1 MVGHE
6 ARPARRCA
14 GGWRASTQTTL
25 IGGAFHSLDRPARAT
40 IDGMTGS
47 RSLPLLRIFGIRVG
61 VNYSWFLVLFVVIFV
76 LWDSL
81 SDTLAASETT
91 VYVVAVVAAASFFA
105 SIVAH
110 ELGHALAARR
120 EGIAVEGIDLFLFG
134 GVMKMSRD
142 TDSPGAEF
150 RVAVAGP
157 LVTLLIMVLASIA
170 AILLAGGD
178 SFWDAARLSA
188 DAGASPVEVV
198 VSLLVSMNLVL
209 LLFNLVPAFP
219 LDGGRIARAIAWK
232 LTGDRHRATRFA
244 ARIGIGFGYLLI
256 AGGLALVVFV
266 EGAAFDGIWF
276 AALGWLLASAARGT
290 LAQTRFTEQL
300 AGITVADVMDSEPVT
315 IPAALPA
322 SSAYEDYFLRYQGWD
337 WFAVVE
343 DDGRYAGIAHRRAV
357 EHAALQEGGEMPVRE
372 LAAPAAD
379 DGQVPADAPLEALL
393 SSEPLRRLGALMAV
407 DADGRLRG
415 VVTFEQV
422 TRALRARFAPS

>member
-1 MVGHE
+1 
-6 ARPARRCA
+6 
-14 GGWRASTQTTL
+14 
-25 IGGAFHSLDRPARAT
+25 
-40 IDGMTGS
+40 MTGS

-81 SDTLAASETT
+81 SQTLDASETT

-157 LVTLLIMVLASIA
+157 LVTLLLVVLSSIA
-170 AILLAGGD
+170 AVLLAGGD
-178 SFWDAARLSA
+178 SFWDAARLSGAA
-188 DAGASPVEVV
+188 DASAVEVV
-198 VSLLVSMNLVL
+198 VSLLVSMNMIL

-219 LDGGRIARAIAWK
+219 LDGGRIARAAAWK

-244 ARIGIGFGYLLI
+244 ARIGIGFGWLLI
-256 AGGLALVVFV
+256 LGGLALVVFA

-300 AGITVADVMDSEPVT
+300 AGITVADVMDAEPVT
-315 IPAALPA
+315 IPAGLPA
-322 SSAYEDYFLRYQGWD
+322 ARAYEEFFLRYQGWD
-337 WFAVVE
+337 WFAIVE
-343 DDGRYAGIAHRRAV
+343 DDGRYAGIAQRAAV
-357 EHAALQEGGEMPVRE
+357 EHAALQEDGGMPVRE
-372 LAAPAAD
+372 LAASGAG
-379 DGQVPADAPLEALL
+379 DGQVPADTPLEALL

-422 TRALRARFAPS
+422 TRALRARFAAS

>member
-1 MVGHE
+1 
-6 ARPARRCA
+6 
-14 GGWRASTQTTL
+14 
-25 IGGAFHSLDRPARAT
+25 
-40 IDGMTGS
+40 MTGS

-81 SDTLAASETT
+81 SDTLDASATT

-157 LVTLLIMVLASIA
+157 LVTLLIMVLASVA
-170 AILLAGGD
+170 AVLLAGGD

-188 DAGASPVEVV
+188 EADASPVEVV

-256 AGGLALVVFV
+256 AGGLALVVLV

-300 AGITVADVMDSEPVT
+300 AGITVADVMDAEPVT
-315 IPAALPA
+315 IPADLPA
-322 SSAYEDYFLRYQGWD
+322 IRAYEDFFLRYQGWD

-372 LAAPAAD
+372 LASPGAAE
-379 DGQVPADAPLEALL
+379 GQVPADAPLEALL

-407 DADGRLRG
+407 DAEGRLRG

-422 TRALRARFAPS
+422 TRALRARFAAS

>member
-1 MVGHE
+1 
-6 ARPARRCA
+6 
-14 GGWRASTQTTL
+14 
-25 IGGAFHSLDRPARAT
+25 
-40 IDGMTGS
+40 MTGS

-81 SDTLAASETT
+81 SDTLNASETT

-134 GVMKMSRD
+134 GVMKMGRE

-157 LVTLLIMVLASIA
+157 LVTLLIIVIASIA
-170 AILLAGGD
+170 AVLIAGED
-178 SFWDAARLSA
+178 SFWDAARLSSEA
-188 DAGASPVEVV
+188 NASPVEVV
-198 VSLLVSMNLVL
+198 ISLLVSMNMVL

-219 LDGGRIARAIAWK
+219 LDGGRIARAAAWK
-232 LTGDRHRATRFA
+232 VTGDRHRATRFA
-244 ARIGIGFGYLLI
+244 ARIGIGFGWLLML
-256 AGGLALVVFV
+256 GGLALVVLV
-266 EGAAFDGIWF
+266 DGAAFDGIWF
-276 AALGWLLASAARGT
+276 GALGWLLASAARGT

-300 AGITVADVMDSEPVT
+300 AGITVADVMDAEPVT
-315 IPAALPA
+315 IPAGLPA
-322 SSAYEDYFLRYQGWD
+322 LRAYDDFFLRYQGWD

-343 DDGRYAGIAHRRAV
+343 EDGRYAGIAHRRAV
-357 EHAALQEGGEMPVRE
+357 EHAALQEGGEMPVRD
-372 LAAPAAD
+372 LAAPGAA

-407 DADGRLRG
+407 DAEGRLRG

>member
-1 MVGHE
+1 
-6 ARPARRCA
+6 
-14 GGWRASTQTTL
+14 
-25 IGGAFHSLDRPARAT
+25 
-40 IDGMTGS
+40 MTRS

-61 VNYSWFLVLFVVIFV
+61 VNPSWFLVLFVVIFV

-81 SDTLAASETT
+81 SETLGASETT

-157 LVTLLIMVLASIA
+157 VVTLLLVVLSAGA
-170 AILLAGGD
+170 AILMAGGD
-178 SFWDAARLSA
+178 SFWDAARLSGAA
-188 DAGASPVEVV
+188 DATPAEVV
-198 VSLLVSMNLVL
+198 VSLLVSMNLLL

-219 LDGGRIARAIAWK
+219 LDGGRIARSIAWK
-232 LTGDRHRATRFA
+232 LTGDRHKATRFA
-244 ARIGIGFGYLLI
+244 ATIGVGFGWLLI
-256 AGGLALVVFV
+256 AGGLALVVLV
-266 EGAAFDGIWF
+266 EGAAFDGIWL
-276 AALGWLLASAARGT
+276 AALGWLLASAARST
-290 LAQTRFTEQL
+290 LAQSRFTEQI

-315 IPAALPA
+315 IPAAMTA
-322 SSAYEDYFLRYQGWD
+322 GQAYEDFFLRYQGWP

-343 DDGRYAGIAHRRAV
+343 DDDRFAGLAHRSAV
-357 EHAALQEGGEMPVRE
+357 EHAALQEGGAMPVRDV
-372 LAAPAAD
+372 AAPGAA

-393 SSEPLRRLGALMAV
+393 ASEPLRRLGALMAV
-407 DADGRLRG
+407 DDEGRLRG

-422 TRALRARFAPS
+422 TSALRARLAPS

>member
-1 MVGHE
+1 MLCDHGC
-6 ARPARRCA
+6 P
-14 GGWRASTQTTL
+14 
-25 IGGAFHSLDRPARAT
+25 
-40 IDGMTGS
+40 MTGS
-47 RSLPLLRIFGIRVG
+47 RSLPLVRLFGIRVG

-81 SDTLAASETT
+81 SQSLNASETT
-91 VYVVAVVAAASFFA
+91 VYVVAVAAAASFFA
-105 SIVAH
+105 SILLH

-142 TDSPGAEF
+142 TDTPGAEF

-157 LVTLLIMVLASIA
+157 LVTLAIMALAAGA
-170 AILLAGGD
+170 AILLAGVD
-178 SFWDAARLSA
+178 SFWEAARLSA
-188 DAGASPVEVV
+188 EADASPVEVV

-219 LDGGRIARAIAWK
+219 LDGGRIARAAAWK

-244 ARIGIGFGYLLI
+244 ARIGIAFGWSLV
-256 AGGLALVVFV
+256 GLALLLFV
-266 EGAAFDGIWF
+266 TLGSAVAFDAIWF
-276 AALGWLLASAARGT
+276 AALGWLLASAARAT
-290 LAQTRFTEQL
+290 LAQTEFTEQL

-315 IPAALPA
+315 IAASLPVA
-322 SSAYEDYFLRYQGWD
+322 RAYEDFFLRYQGWE

-343 DDGRYAGIAHRRAV
+343 DDGRYVGLAHRRAV
-357 EHAALQEGGEMPVRE
+357 EHAALEEGGAMPVRDV
-372 LAAPAAD
+372 AAPSAAEA
-379 DGQVPADAPLEALL
+379 QVPADAPLEALL

-407 DADGRLRG
+407 DAEGRLRG

-422 TRALRARFAPS
+422 TRALRARLAPS

>member
-1 MVGHE
+1 M
-6 ARPARRCA
+6 
-14 GGWRASTQTTL
+14 TT
-25 IGGAFHSLDRPARAT
+25 
-40 IDGMTGS
+40 S

-61 VNYSWFLVLFVVIFV
+61 VNPSWFLILFVVIFV

-81 SDTLAASETT
+81 SDTLDASDTT

-120 EGIAVEGIDLFLFG
+120 EGISVEGIDLFLFG

-157 LVTLLIMVLASIA
+157 LVTFLLIVLSTA
-170 AILLAGGD
+170 AAVLLAGAD

-188 DAGASPVEVV
+188 TADATPAEVV
-198 VSLLVSMNLVL
+198 VSLLVSMNLL
-209 LLFNLVPAFP
+209 LLVFNLIPAFP
-219 LDGGRIARAIAWK
+219 LDGGRIARAAAWK
-232 LTGDRHRATRFA
+232 LTGDRNKATRFA
-244 ARIGIGFGYLLI
+244 ATIGIGFGWLLI
-256 AGGLALVVFV
+256 LGGLALVVLV
-266 EGAAFDGIWF
+266 KGAVFDGIWF

-315 IPAALPA
+315 IAAATPVA
-322 SSAYEDYFLRYQGWD
+322 RAYEEFFLRYQGWE

-343 DDGRYAGIAHRRAV
+343 DDGRYAGLAHRRAV
-357 EHAALQEGGEMPVRE
+357 EHAALEEGGRMAIRDV
-372 LAAPAAD
+372 AAPGAAE
-379 DGQVPADAPLEALL
+379 GQVPADAPLEALL
-393 SSEPLRRLGALMAV
+393 ASEPLRRLGALMAV

-422 TRALRARFAPS
+422 TRALRTRLAPS

>member
-1 MVGHE
+1 
-6 ARPARRCA
+6 
-14 GGWRASTQTTL
+14 
-25 IGGAFHSLDRPARAT
+25 
-40 IDGMTGS
+40 MTGS

-81 SDTLAASETT
+81 SDTLNASETT

-134 GVMKMSRD
+134 GVMKMGRE

-157 LVTLLIMVLASIA
+157 LVTLLIIVIASIA
-170 AILLAGGD
+170 AVLIAGED
-178 SFWDAARLSA
+178 SFWDAARLSSEA
-188 DAGASPVEVV
+188 DASPVEVV
-198 VSLLVSMNLVL
+198 ISLLVSMNLVL

-219 LDGGRIARAIAWK
+219 LDGGRIARAAAWK
-232 LTGDRHRATRFA
+232 VTGDRHRATRFA
-244 ARIGIGFGYLLI
+244 ARIGIGFGWVLML
-256 AGGLALVVFV
+256 GGLALVVLV
-266 EGAAFDGIWF
+266 DGAAFDGIWF
-276 AALGWLLASAARGT
+276 GALGWLLASAARGT

-300 AGITVADVMDSEPVT
+300 AGITVADVMDAEPVT
-315 IPAALPA
+315 IPAGLPA
-322 SSAYEDYFLRYQGWD
+322 LRAYDNFFLRYQGWD

-343 DDGRYAGIAHRRAV
+343 EDGRYAGIAHRRAV
-357 EHAALQEGGEMPVRE
+357 EHAALQEGGEMPVRD
-372 LAAPAAD
+372 LAAPGAA

-407 DADGRLRG
+407 DAEGRLRG

-422 TRALRARFAPS
+422 TRALRAGFAPS

>member
-1 MVGHE
+1 
-6 ARPARRCA
+6 
-14 GGWRASTQTTL
+14 
-25 IGGAFHSLDRPARAT
+25 
-40 IDGMTGS
+40 MTGS

-81 SDTLAASETT
+81 SESLDASETT
-91 VYVVAVVAAASFFA
+91 VYVVAVAAAGSFFA
-105 SIVAH
+105 SILLH

-134 GVMKMSRD
+134 GVMKMSRE

-157 LVTLLIMVLASIA
+157 LVTLAIMALASVA
-170 AILLAGGD
+170 AILLAGVD
-178 SFWDAARLSA
+178 SFWEAARLSA
-188 DAGASPVEVV
+188 GADASPVEVV

-219 LDGGRIARAIAWK
+219 LDGGRIARAAAWK

-244 ARIGIGFGYLLI
+244 ARIGIGFGWTLVGLGLLLI
-256 AGGLALVVFV
+256 VVF
-266 EGAAFDGIWF
+266 GSDAAFDAIWF
-276 AALGWLLASAARGT
+276 AALGWLLASAARAT
-290 LAQTRFTEQL
+290 LAQTEFTEQL

-315 IPAALPA
+315 IPASLPVA
-322 SSAYEDYFLRYQGWD
+322 QAYEDYFLRYQGWE

-343 DDGRYAGIAHRRAV
+343 DDGRYIGLAHRRAV
-357 EHAALQEGGEMPVRE
+357 EHAALEEGGAMAVRDV
-372 LAAPAAD
+372 AAPGAAE
-379 DGQVPADAPLEALL
+379 GQVPAGAPPEGVL

-407 DADGRLRG
+407 DPEGRLGG
-415 VVTFEQV
+415 VVTFEAG
-422 TRALRARFAPS
+422 RRG

>member
-1 MVGHE
+1 MLCDHGY
-6 ARPARRCA
+6 P
-14 GGWRASTQTTL
+14 
-25 IGGAFHSLDRPARAT
+25 
-40 IDGMTGS
+40 MTGS

-81 SDTLAASETT
+81 SETLDASETT
-91 VYVVAVVAAASFFA
+91 VYVVAVVAAASFFG
-105 SIVAH
+105 SILLH

-120 EGIAVEGIDLFLFG
+120 EGIAVDGIDLFLFG
-134 GVMKMSRD
+134 GVMKMSRE

-157 LVTLLIMVLASIA
+157 LVTLAIMALASVA

-178 SFWDAARLSA
+178 SFWDAARLSSAA
-188 DAGASPVEVV
+188 DASPVEVV

-219 LDGGRIARAIAWK
+219 LDGGRIARAAAWK

-244 ARIGIGFGYLLI
+244 ARIGIAFGWLLVGLGLLLI
-256 AGGLALVVFV
+256 VVYGGD
-266 EGAAFDGIWF
+266 AAFDAIWF
-276 AALGWLLASAARGT
+276 AALGWLLASAARAT
-290 LAQTRFTEQL
+290 LAQTAFTEQL

-315 IPAALPA
+315 IPAGQTAA
-322 SSAYEDYFLRYQGWD
+322 RAYEDYFLRYQGWE

-343 DDGRYAGIAHRRAV
+343 DDGRYVGVAHRRAV
-357 EHAALQEGGEMPVRE
+357 EHAALEEGGGAPMRE
-372 LAAPAAD
+372 VAAPGAD
-379 DGQVPADAPLEALL
+379 EGQVRADAPLEALL
-393 SSEPLRRLGALMAV
+393 ASEPLRRLGALMAV
-407 DADGRLRG
+407 DAEGRLRG

-422 TRALRARFAPS
+422 TRALRARLSAPGAIG

>member
-1 MVGHE
+1 MLCDHGC
-6 ARPARRCA
+6 P
-14 GGWRASTQTTL
+14 
-25 IGGAFHSLDRPARAT
+25 
-40 IDGMTGS
+40 MTGS
-47 RSLPLLRIFGIRVG
+47 RSLPLLRVFGIRVG
-61 VNYSWFLVLFVVIFV
+61 VNYSWFLVLFVVIFI

-81 SDTLAASETT
+81 RETLDASETT

-105 SIVAH
+105 SILLH

-120 EGIAVEGIDLFLFG
+120 EGIEVDGIDLFLFG
-134 GVMKMSRD
+134 GVMKMSRE

-157 LVTLLIMVLASIA
+157 LVTLALMALASVT
-170 AILLAGGD
+170 AILLAGVD
-178 SFWDAARLSA
+178 SFWDAASLSA
-188 DAGASPVEVV
+188 SASASPVEVV

-219 LDGGRIARAIAWK
+219 LDGGRIARAAAWK

-244 ARIGIGFGYLLI
+244 ARIGIGFGYLLM
-256 AGGLALVVFV
+256 GLGVLLIVTL
-266 EGAAFDGIWF
+266 GSDAAFDAIWF
-276 AALGWLLASAARGT
+276 GALGWLLASAARAT
-290 LAQTRFTEQL
+290 LAQTAFTEQL

-322 SSAYEDYFLRYQGWD
+322 ARAYEDYFLRYQGWE
-337 WFAVVE
+337 WFAVVD
-343 DDGRYAGIAHRRAV
+343 DDGRYVGLAHRRAV
-357 EHAALQEGGEMPVRE
+357 EHAALAEDGATPVRDV
-372 LAAPAAD
+372 AAPSAAEA
-379 DGQVPADAPLEALL
+379 QVRADAPLEALL

-422 TRALRARFAPS
+422 TRALRARLAPSG

>member
-1 MVGHE
+1 
-6 ARPARRCA
+6 
-14 GGWRASTQTTL
+14 
-25 IGGAFHSLDRPARAT
+25 
-40 IDGMTGS
+40 MTGS

-81 SDTLAASETT
+81 SDTLNASETT
-91 VYVVAVVAAASFFA
+91 VYVVAVVAAASFFG

-110 ELGHALAARR
+110 ELGHALVARR

-134 GVMKMSRD
+134 GVMKMSRE

-157 LVTLLIMVLASIA
+157 VVTLLIIVIASIA
-170 AILLAGGD
+170 AVLVAGED
-178 SFWDAARLSA
+178 SFWDAARLSSEA
-188 DAGASPVEVV
+188 DASPVEVV

-219 LDGGRIARAIAWK
+219 LDGGRIARAAAWK
-232 LTGDRHRATRFA
+232 VTGDRHRATRFA
-244 ARIGIGFGYLLI
+244 ARIGIGFGWLLML
-256 AGGLALVVFV
+256 GGLALVVLV
-266 EGAAFDGIWF
+266 DGAAFDGIWF
-276 AALGWLLASAARGT
+276 GALGWLLASAARGT

-300 AGITVADVMDSEPVT
+300 AGITVADVMDAEPVT
-315 IPAALPA
+315 IPAGLPA
-322 SSAYEDYFLRYQGWD
+322 LRAYDDFFLRYQGWD

-343 DDGRYAGIAHRRAV
+343 EDGRYAGIAHRRAV
-357 EHAALQEGGEMPVRE
+357 EHAALQEGGEMPVRD
-372 LAAPAAD
+372 LAAPGAA

-407 DADGRLRG
+407 DAEGRLRG

>member
-1 MVGHE
+1 
-6 ARPARRCA
+6 
-14 GGWRASTQTTL
+14 
-25 IGGAFHSLDRPARAT
+25 
-40 IDGMTGS
+40 MTGS

-188 DAGASPVEVV
+188 DADASPVEVV

-322 SSAYEDYFLRYQGWD
+322 SRAYEDYFLRYQGWD

>member
-1 MVGHE
+1 
-6 ARPARRCA
+6 
-14 GGWRASTQTTL
+14 
-25 IGGAFHSLDRPARAT
+25 
-40 IDGMTGS
+40 MTGS
-47 RSLPLLRIFGIRVG
+47 RSLPLLRVLGIRVG
-61 VNYSWFLVLFVVIFV
+61 VNYSWFLILFVVIFV

-81 SDTLAASETT
+81 SQTLDASDTT

-120 EGIAVEGIDLFLFG
+120 EGIQVEGIDLFLFG

-150 RVAVAGP
+150 RVAAAGP
-157 LVTLLIMVLASIA
+157 LVTLVLMVLALGA
-170 AILLAGGD
+170 AVLLAGVD
-178 SFWDAARLSA
+178 SFWDAARLSGTA
-188 DAGASPVEVV
+188 DASPAEVV
-198 VSLLVSMNLVL
+198 VSLLVSMNLLL

-219 LDGGRIARAIAWK
+219 LDGGRIARAVAWK
-232 LTGDRHRATRFA
+232 VTGDRNRATRFA
-244 ARIGIGFGYLLI
+244 ARIGIGFGWLLMG
-256 AGGLALVVFV
+256 GGLVLVVFAD
-266 EGAAFDGIWF
+266 GYAFDGIWF

-300 AGITVADVMDSEPVT
+300 AGITVADVMDAEPVT
-315 IPAALPA
+315 IPAGLSATQ
-322 SSAYEDYFLRYQGWD
+322 AYEDFFLRYQGWE

-343 DDGRYAGIAHRRAV
+343 EDGRYAGVAHRAAV
-357 EHAALQEGGEMPVRE
+357 EHAALREDGTALVRE
-372 LAAPAAD
+372 LAAAGAAE
-379 DGQVPADAPLEALL
+379 GRVPADAPLEALL

-422 TRALRARFAPS
+422 TRALRARFAPTGS

>member
-1 MVGHE
+1 M
-6 ARPARRCA
+6 A
-14 GGWRASTQTTL
+14 
-25 IGGAFHSLDRPARAT
+25 
-40 IDGMTGS
+40 GS
-47 RSLPLLRIFGIRVG
+47 RSLPLLRLFGIRVG

-81 SDTLAASETT
+81 SDTLQASETT
-91 VYVVAVVAAASFFA
+91 VYVVAVAAAASFFG

-157 LVTLLIMVLASIA
+157 LVTLLIIVLASLVAVLI
-170 AILLAGGD
+170 AGGD

-188 DAGASPVEVV
+188 EADASPVEVV
-198 VSLLVSMNLVL
+198 ISLLVSMNMVL

-219 LDGGRIARAIAWK
+219 LDGGRIARAAAWK

-244 ARIGIGFGYLLI
+244 ARIGIGFGWVLI
-256 AGGLALVVFV
+256 LGGLALVVV
-266 EGAAFDGIWF
+266 GNGNTFDGIWF

-300 AGITVADVMDSEPVT
+300 AGITVADVMDAEPVT
-315 IPAALPA
+315 IPASLPA
-322 SSAYEDYFLRYQGWD
+322 ARAYDDFFLRYQGWD

-343 DDGRYAGIAHRRAV
+343 EDGRYAGIAHRRAV
-357 EHAALQEGGEMPVRE
+357 EHAALQEGGETPVRE
-372 LAAPAAD
+372 LAAPGAAD
-379 DGQVPADAPLEALL
+379 AEVPADAPLEALL

-407 DADGRLRG
+407 DAEGRLRG

-422 TRALRARFAPS
+422 TRALRARLAPS